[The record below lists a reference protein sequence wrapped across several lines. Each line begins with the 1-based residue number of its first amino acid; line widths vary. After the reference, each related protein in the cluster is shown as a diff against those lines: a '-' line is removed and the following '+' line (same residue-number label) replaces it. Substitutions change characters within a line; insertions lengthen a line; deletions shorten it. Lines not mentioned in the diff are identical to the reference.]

1 LLQQCNIVNLRAL
14 ANCCVRNYTPV
25 EKTRSA
31 NDTDMQFFRFLHVS
45 SVFVRTK
52 YTSNMASLQIT
63 YTNRM
68 FAVDTSGT
76 HLQ

>member
-1 LLQQCNIVNLRAL
+1 MLQQCNVVNLRAL
-14 ANCCVRNYTPV
+14 ANCCVWNYTPV

-31 NDTDMQFFRFLHVS
+31 NDTDMPFFRFSHVS

-52 YTSNMASLQIT
+52 YTSNMVSLRLT

-68 FAVDTSGT
+68 FAVDTCGT